1 MLILSS
7 ITIIV
12 FFLLSAFF
20 SGTETGLTSIDR
32 ISLEQQAGD
41 DKKVKGILQFLK
53 NPDRLFGTT
62 LFGNNISLVI
72 LSTVSMLLVEQYNK
86 TTQHQVSEHVA
97 TITLSVLVLLFGEI
111 IPKALFRDNPN
122 KLVRKYL
129 PLITFFSVSLKPLI
143 KFVEIFNNFLAKAFK
158 IDDSNAYHHI
168 SRDDISFLLSE
179 KPTDMHEKQ
188 REMIE
193 DALEFAELKAENV
206 MVHRTEV
213 VAVQKD
219 AKIPE
224 IIEIASQAGF
234 TRFPV
239 YDEDLDDIVGI
250 LIIYDLLKA
259 DSQDTASDYMRKPN
273 IVPETMNVDA
283 VLSDMQAKKNSIA
296 VVIDS
301 YGGTAGIISIEDILE
316 EIVGEIEDEYD
327 VTQTN
332 AEIQKL
338 DEDNFIIQGYVE
350 IDFLNDEY
358 EMDLPDGDYETVAGM
373 IINKL
378 AKIPARKTKCKIG
391 NWQVLVIQA
400 TNKKIIKLKFTRLK
414 Q

>member
-1 MLILSS
+1 
-7 ITIIV
+7 
-12 FFLLSAFF
+12 
-20 SGTETGLTSIDR
+20 
-32 ISLEQQAGD
+32 
-41 DKKVKGILQFLK
+41 
-53 NPDRLFGTT
+53 
-62 LFGNNISLVI
+62 
-72 LSTVSMLLVEQYNK
+72 MLLVEQYNK